1 MSKVSEKPVLVVD
14 LDGTLL
20 RSDMLYET
28 FWSAF
33 AGNWTSPFTSIS
45 ALRQGKAPLKRHLAQ
60 TSDLDVSLLP
70 YDEGVIDYVKTW
82 RAEGGRTALV
92 ARTGRRT

>member
-1 MSKVSEKPVLVVD
+1 MSDSSKKPILVVD

-33 AGNWTSPFTSIS
+33 GRDWTSPFTSS
-45 ALRQGKAPLKRHLAQ
+45 HALLKGKASLKRHLAQ
-60 TSDLDVSLLP
+60 TGDLDVTLLP
-70 YDEGVIDYVKTW
+70 FDAGVIDYIKTW
-82 RAEGGRTALV
+82 RAEGGV
-92 ARTGRRT
+92 

>member
-33 AGNWTSPFTSIS
+33 AGNWTSPFTSVS
-45 ALRQGKAPLKRHLAQ
+45 ALTKGKAPLKRHLAQ

-70 YDEGVIDYVKTW
+70 FDEGVID
-82 RAEGGRTALV
+82 